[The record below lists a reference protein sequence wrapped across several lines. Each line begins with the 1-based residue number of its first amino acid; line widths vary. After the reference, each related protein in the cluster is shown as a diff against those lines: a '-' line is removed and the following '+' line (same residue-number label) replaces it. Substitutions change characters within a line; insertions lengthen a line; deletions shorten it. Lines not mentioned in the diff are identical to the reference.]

1 MRKTLTLVLAALFM
15 VVGGAAFADEGANAP
30 TPYQVTTEGVQLP
43 AGDTFQAHGHV
54 NVRYFDGDGIEQ
66 SAGIHF
72 DPNNNQPGGAWIG
85 ESFIPWSAFGIT
97 EGSRITWVQVHGYNA
112 HHGEGGQKP
121 VPVGPKPDP
130 SPETRTREEVET
142 REVTQCPTEEA
153 GYGAVTT
160 LSVTVEISEQRTS
173 TIAWDGADWVETW
186 GEWTETAREDVH
198 SETVQVREM
207 TDAEYAE
214 CGLPATGAPLT
225 AAAGVALVL
234 VLAGVGLAVAR
245 RRTETNR

>member
-1 MRKTLTLVLAALFM
+1 MRKTLTALVAALFLILTPTAALA
-15 VVGGAAFADEGANAP
+15 GSDGA
-30 TPYQVTTEGVQLP
+30 TPYQVTTVGVHLP

-54 NVRYFDGDGIEQ
+54 NVRYFDGDGIQ
-66 SAGIHF
+66 RTAGVHF

-130 SPETRTREEVET
+130 SSETRTREEVET

-153 GYGAVTT
+153 GYGTVTT

-225 AAAGVALVL
+225 AAAGMAVVL

>member
-1 MRKTLTLVLAALFM
+1 MRRTLTAVIAAPFLIFTPTAALA
-15 VVGGAAFADEGANAP
+15 GSDGA
-30 TPYQVTTEGVQLP
+30 TPYPVATVGVQLP
-43 AGDTFQAHGHV
+43 AGDTFPAGGHV
-54 NVRYFDGDGIEQ
+54 NVRYFDGDGIPRT
-66 SAGIHF
+66 AGVHF

-85 ESFIPWSAFGIT
+85 ESFIPWTAFGIT

-130 SPETRTREEVET
+130 GTETRHVEDVAE
-142 REVTQCPTEEA
+142 REVPQCPTEEA
-153 GYGAVTT
+153 GYGTVTT
-160 LSVTVEISEQRTS
+160 LRVTVEISEQRTS

-225 AAAGVALVL
+225 AAAGVAVVL
-234 VLAGVGLAVAR
+234 VLAGVGLAVVR

>member
-1 MRKTLTLVLAALFM
+1 MRKTLTAIIAALFLILTPAAASAS
-15 VVGGAAFADEGANAP
+15 GGSDSP

-54 NVRYFDGDGIEQ
+54 NVRYFDGDGIQ
-66 SAGIHF
+66 RTAGVHF
-72 DPNNNQPGGAWIG
+72 DPLNNQPGGAWIG

-130 SPETRTREEVET
+130 SSETRTREEVET

-153 GYGAVTT
+153 GYGTVTT

-173 TIAWDGADWVETW
+173 TIEWDGADWIETW
-186 GEWTETAREDVH
+186 GDWTETDREVT
-198 SETVQVREM
+198 STETVQVREM

-214 CGLPATGAPLT
+214 CGLPATGAPLMG
-225 AAAGVALVL
+225 AAVAAGLLVL
-234 VLAGVGLAVAR
+234 TGAGLAVAR
-245 RRTETNR
+245 RRSTR